1 MGELLKDTPEIFI
14 SSGDGVFVPIS
25 KIQKAE
31 IDENIDCLYP
41 AYTQSGE
48 FCFSFSV
55 SVETRMGNGAKDYI
69 CGINSPAARRFIR
82 HDKRMKEK
90 KRRNRLKSGIR

>member
-1 MGELLKDTPEIFI
+1 MGELLKDTPEFFI
-14 SSGDGVFVPIS
+14 SSGNGVFVPINM
-25 KIQKAE
+25 IQKAE

-55 SVETRMGNGAKDYI
+55 EARMGNGAKDYI
-69 CGINSPAARRFIR
+69 CGINSPAAKRFIR

-90 KRRNRLKSGIR
+90 MRRNRLKYGKREV

>member
-1 MGELLKDTPEIFI
+1 MGELLKDKMELFI
-14 SSGDGVFVPIS
+14 SSGNGVFVPINM
-25 KIQKAE
+25 IQKAE

-55 SVETRMGNGAKDYI
+55 EARMGNGAKDYI

>member
-1 MGELLKDTPEIFI
+1 MGELLKDEMELFI
-14 SSGDGVFVPIS
+14 SSGDGVFVPMN

-48 FCFSFSV
+48 FCFSIKASLC
-55 SVETRMGNGAKDYI
+55 NGAIDFI
-69 CGINSPAARRFIR
+69 CCIDSPAARRYIR
-82 HDKRMKEK
+82 RIKRRKEK
-90 KRRNRLKSGIR
+90 ERRNRLKYGKGE